1 MGQIIEINI
10 DGLKHIN
17 AWLTAMPEEANAVLR
32 SSIRSAL
39 KAAHNEALIQISRR
53 YTISMEATEKNIREI
68 MTLGSPANAQL
79 IAKGRRR
86 RIFNFDISPK
96 KEPDTGWTSF
106 DGYDVEIVRGQKHH
120 LPNSLF
126 WVRTKNG
133 PVLTSYKTKT
143 GKRGGKERVG
153 YNSPFSGLSTAQML
167 GNEEVAEKVS
177 EVTKSTLEE
186 VFAKGMERR
195 LRKRGAAA

>member
-68 MTLGSPANAQL
+68 MSLGSPANAQE
-79 IAKGRRR
+79 A
-86 RIFNFDISPK
+86 P
-96 KEPDTGWTSF
+96 
-106 DGYDVEIVRGQKHH
+106 H
-120 LPNSLF
+120 LQL
-126 WVRTKNG
+126 RH
-133 PVLTSYKTKT
+133 LT
-143 GKRGGKERVG
+143 
-153 YNSPFSGLSTAQML
+153 
-167 GNEEVAEKVS
+167 
-177 EVTKSTLEE
+177 
-186 VFAKGMERR
+186 
-195 LRKRGAAA
+195 